1 MNTRSW
7 YSLVTGTALL
17 MLVGGVTNSCSDF
30 LDQAPQGA
38 LDLSTLSSKIGV
50 EGVLIAAYRA
60 LDHNNGVGGNWGN
73 AGSNWVWGSVA
84 SDDAYRGSSAND
96 QPPIADVEVYHWN
109 TGESDTYLNEK
120 WIGVFEGVSRS
131 NATLRLL
138 AKVVQEKPGEI
149 SASDANSIK
158 GEALFLRAH
167 FEFEAW
173 QMWGWVPYY
182 FEDDVDFR
190 KANIKPDS
198 VVKLVLKD
206 LDDAT
211 ALLPA
216 DPRSGQAG
224 RATSWKAQAFKGRV
238 QVNSGDYA
246 GGLATLT
253 AVQGSGKFALETSFD
268 HVWTGFPQFANG
280 KETILAYNASVN
292 DGQPNGDNGNWG
304 ERLNFPYSGSPFK
317 CCGFHQPSQNLVNFF
332 AVDDSGLPTTLT
344 NPNWNANN
352 SNFVANTTVAVD
364 PRLDW
369 TVGRDDVPY
378 KDWGLHESANNWVRA
393 PEYSG
398 PYSPKKNVHEQA
410 SGAQS
415 KVGWQPEQLNS
426 VHLHIFRYADLLLEI
441 AEAEVQAGSLENARA
456 IVNQIRARAGQ
467 KAQGCGTTTDAG
479 VLAKYPACGT
489 NAAIGP
495 MAIPLI
501 HETNLDSLRT
511 PWALYRIGRYTT
523 PWTSQQYAW
532 TAVQLERRLEL
543 AMEGHRFFDLRRW
556 GIADTTVNSYI
567 AVEKLRRTYLAVAV
581 GSYQAKHRE
590 YPIPSV
596 QIDLSVGG
604 PGGGLCQNKGWG
616 GTECP

>member
-1 MNTRSW
+1 MNTRNW

-17 MLVGGVTNSCSDF
+17 MLVGGVTNSCKDF

-38 LDLSTLSSKIGV
+38 LDLATLSTKQGV
-50 EGVLIAAYRA
+50 EGVLIAAYRS
-60 LDHNNGVGGNWGN
+60 LDHNNGIGGNWGN

-109 TGESDTYLNEK
+109 TGEADTYLNEK
-120 WIGVFEGVSRS
+120 WTGVFDGVARA

-138 AKVVQEKPGEI
+138 AKVVAEKPGEI
-149 SASDANSIK
+149 SASDAASIK

-173 QMWGWVPYY
+173 QMWGHVPYY
-182 FEDDVDFR
+182 FEDDVDYR
-190 KANIKPDS
+190 KPNNFSTDS
-198 VVKLVLKD
+198 VVKLIIKD
-206 LDDAT
+206 LDDAY
-211 ALLPA
+211 AILPA
-216 DPRSGQAG
+216 DPRNGEKG
-224 RATSWKAQAFKGRV
+224 RATSWKALAFKGRV

-253 AVQGSGKFALETSFD
+253 AVKTGAKFDLETSFD
-268 HVWTGFPQFANG
+268 HVWTGFLQFANG

-344 NPNWNANN
+344 NPSWNANN
-352 SNFVANTTVAVD
+352 GNFVANTTVAVD

-369 TVGRDDVPY
+369 TVGRDHVPY
-378 KDWGLHESANNWVRA
+378 KDWGLHEGAAGWVRD
-393 PEYSG
+393 PSYSG
-398 PYSPKKNVHEQA
+398 PYSPKKNVHEKA

-415 KVGWQPEQLNS
+415 KVGWQPEQLNA
-426 VHLHIFRYADLLLEI
+426 VHLHIFRYADLLLEL
-441 AEAEVQAGSLENARA
+441 AEAEVQAGNLENARA

-467 KAQGCGTTTDAG
+467 TAQGCGISTDTA
-479 VLAKYPACGT
+479 VT
-489 NAAIGP
+489 NRYSSCLTDSR
-495 MAIPLI
+495 MAIPLN
-501 HETNLDSLRT
+501 HVGTGDATVDSLT
-511 PWALYRIGRYTT
+511 TQWAKYRIGRYRTSWTT
-523 PWTSQQYAW
+523 LGQQYAW

-556 GIADTTVNSYI
+556 GIADTTINSYVL
-567 AVEKLRRTYLAVAV
+567 VEQGRRSYLAVAV
-581 GSYQAKHRE
+581 GSYAARHRE

-604 PGGGLCQNKGWG
+604 PGGGLTQNTGW
-616 GTECP
+616 

>member
-1 MNTRSW
+1 MNTRNW
-7 YSLVTGTALL
+7 HSLVTGTALL
-17 MLVGGVTNSCSDF
+17 MLVGGVTNSCKDF

-38 LDLSTLSSKIGV
+38 LDLSTLTTRTGV
-50 EGVLIAAYRA
+50 EGLLIAAYRS

-109 TGESDTYLNEK
+109 TGEADTYLNEK
-120 WIGVFEGVSRS
+120 WTGVFDGVARC

-138 AKVVQEKPGEI
+138 AKVLQEKPAEI
-149 SASDANSIK
+149 SASDAASIK

-173 QMWGWVPYY
+173 QMWGKVPYY
-182 FEDDVDFR
+182 FEDDVDYR
-190 KANIKPDS
+190 KPNNMSSDS
-198 VVKLVLKD
+198 VVKLIIKD
-206 LDDAT
+206 LDDAR
-211 ALLPA
+211 AILPSA
-216 DPRSGQAG
+216 PRSGQAG
-224 RATSWKAQAFKGRV
+224 RATKFKAMAYKGRV
-238 QVNSGDYA
+238 QVNAGQYA
-246 GGLATLT
+246 AGRATLQEVVDS
-253 AVQGSGKFALETSFD
+253 AKFALETSFD

-369 TVGRDDVPY
+369 TVGRDHVPY
-378 KDWGLHESANNWVRA
+378 KDWGLHESGSGWVRDA
-393 PEYSG
+393 LYSG
-398 PYSPKKNVHEQA
+398 PYSPKKNVHEKA

-415 KVGWQPEQLNS
+415 KVGWQPEQLNA
-426 VHLHIFRYADLLLEI
+426 VHLHIFRYADLLLEL
-441 AEAEVQAGSLENARA
+441 AEAEVQAGNLENART

-467 KAQGCGTTTDAG
+467 MAQGCGTTTDSL
-479 VLAKYPACGT
+479 VKAKYPTCATDPSLAG
-489 NAAIGP
+489 
-495 MAIPLI
+495 MAIPMI
-501 HETNLDSLRT
+501 HQTNLDSLRT

-523 PWTSQQYAW
+523 PWTDQQFAW

-556 GIADTTVNSYI
+556 GIADTTINSYI
-567 AVEKLRRTYLAVAV
+567 NVEQARRTYLAVAV
-581 GSYQAKHRE
+581 GGYAARHRE

-604 PGGGLCQNKGWG
+604 PGGGLVQNTGW
-616 GTECP
+616 